1 MAGDEGRGLAEDFE
15 AFSDVI
21 ATLSEEEARGL
32 DSQWLFRAE
41 GAVFGPIPARELL
54 ERLYEGEL
62 GPDTEIA
69 PEEGDFRA
77 LRRYGVFQKHVERAA
92 EAAERRALAARR
104 ADDARREQRSR
115 RLRWAGAALGVVL
128 LGSLLVYAGVRT
140 TREWAAAAATSAREK
155 ALTAEVE
162 ALLAGV
168 SIEPPLIPLVDEEPR
183 MASSPETPATA
194 ATNGRKG
201 RGRRRAPRAPRT
213 GPLSQREVMLGV
225 QRVFPGLVACIKGQ
239 LRRDPSTIQE
249 TIVVTFGI
257 DNAGRARDVG
267 FEDRFLRRSPMLACT
282 REQLARARW
291 RAYRGEVRNVEYPIR
306 VRRPS

>member
-1 MAGDEGRGLAEDFE
+1 MAGDEGRALAEDFE
-15 AFSDVI
+15 AFSEVI

-32 DSQWLFRAE
+32 DSRWLFRAE

-54 ERLYEGEL
+54 ERLYDGEL

-69 PEEGDFRA
+69 PEHGDFRA
-77 LRRYGVFQKHVERAA
+77 LRRYGVFQRHVERAA
-92 EAAERRALAARR
+92 EAAARR
-104 ADDARREQRSR
+104 AAAARVAEAATREQRSR

-128 LGSLLVYAGVRT
+128 LGSLVVYGGVRT
-140 TREWAAAAATSAREK
+140 GREWSAAAAATAREK
-155 ALTAEVE
+155 ALAAEVE

-168 SIEPPLIPLVDEEPR
+168 SIEPPLIPLVDDEPEAPPR
-183 MASSPETPATA
+183 AKTSPT
-194 ATNGRKG
+194 GR
-201 RGRRRAPRAPRT
+201 RPGRRRRPLAGGRS

-239 LRRDPSTIQE
+239 LRRDPRTVGE
-249 TIVVTFGI
+249 TIVLTFGI
-257 DNAGRARDVG
+257 DNSGRARDVS
-267 FEDRFLRRSPMLACT
+267 FQDRFLRRSAMLGCT
-282 REQLARARW
+282 RDQLARARW